1 MRAIR
6 ITVPGGPEVL
16 TLGEIPDPEPA
27 RGDLLVKVEAAGVN
41 RADLLQRMGRYPPP
55 PGTREDV
62 PGLEFAGT
70 VAGLGGET
78 DGWCVG
84 DRVMGLLAGGGY
96 AELVTV
102 PALHV
107 VRVPDAW
114 SWEDAASVPE
124 VFLTAHDA
132 LEQVALTAGDRVLIH
147 AVASGVG
154 VALVQLAKAAGATV
168 AGTSRSRHKLER
180 VRKWGLDRSVHVE
193 GVFRPGPELRDCADV
208 ICDLVGGGYLPGSLV
223 AAAPR
228 GRIIVIGL
236 TAGRSA
242 EIDLG
247 LLLRKRLTLI
257 GTVLRSRSVAEKA
270 VLVRSFTEHTMPL
283 FAAGA
288 VRPVVDRVFAMADAG
303 EAHRYMEENRN
314 VGSIVLRWD

>member
-6 ITVPGGPEVL
+6 IAAPGGPEVL
-16 TLGEIPDPEPA
+16 TLGEVPDLEPA
-27 RGDLLVKVEAAGVN
+27 RGELLVKVEGAGVN

-70 VAGLGGET
+70 VAGLGPEAHR
-78 DGWCVG
+78 WRVG

-96 AELVTV
+96 AEYITV
-102 PALHV
+102 PEHHV
-107 VRVPDAW
+107 VRVPDGW
-114 SWEDAASVPE
+114 SWEEAASVPE

-132 LEQVALTAGDRVLIH
+132 LEQVALTSGERVLIH

-168 AGTSRSRHKLER
+168 AGTSRSLDKLER
-180 VRKWGLDRSVHVE
+180 VAAFGLDRGVHVD
-193 GVFRPGPELRDCADV
+193 GVFRPGSDLRDWADV

-223 AAAPR
+223 AAAHK

-247 LLLRKRLTLI
+247 LLLRKRLTLV
-257 GTVLRSRSVAEKA
+257 GTVLRSRSAQEKA
-270 VLVRSFTEHTMPL
+270 ELVRSFTEHTMPL
-283 FAAGA
+283 FASGV
-288 VRPVVDRVFAMADAG
+288 VRPVLDRVFAMTDAG

-314 VGSIVLRWD
+314 VGSIVLRWV

>member
-1 MRAIR
+1 MRGIR
-6 ITVPGGPEVL
+6 ITTPGGPEVL
-16 TLGEIPDPEPA
+16 ALGDLPDLEPA
-27 RGDLLVKVEAAGVN
+27 RGEVLVKVEAAGVN

-62 PGLEFAGT
+62 PGLEFAGA

-78 DGWCVG
+78 DKWCVG

-96 AELVTV
+96 AEYVAV

-107 VRVPDAW
+107 VRVPEAW
-114 SWEDAASVPE
+114 SWEEAASVPE

-132 LEQVALTAGDRVLIH
+132 LEQVGLAARDRVLIH

-154 VALVQLAKAAGATV
+154 VALVQLAKAADATV
-168 AGTSRSRHKLER
+168 AGTSRSGDKLER
-180 VRKWGLDRSVHVE
+180 MRAWGLDRGIHVE
-193 GVFRPGPELRDCADV
+193 GVFQPGPDLRDWADV
-208 ICDLVGGGYLPGSLV
+208 ICDLVGGAYLPGSLA
-223 AAAPR
+223 AAAPK

-247 LLLRKRLTLI
+247 LLLRKRLTLV
-257 GTVLRSRSVAEKA
+257 GTVLRSRSGEEKA
-270 VLVRSFTEHTMPL
+270 ALVRSFTEHVMPL
-283 FAAGA
+283 FASGA
-288 VRPVVDRVFAMADAG
+288 VRPVVDRVFAMADASA
-303 EAHRYMEENRN
+303 AHRYMEESRN

>member
-6 ITVPGGPEVL
+6 IAAPGGPEVL
-16 TLGEIPDPEPA
+16 TLGEVPDPEPA
-27 RGDLLVKVEAAGVN
+27 RGQILVKVEAAGVN

-55 PGTREDV
+55 QGTRDDV

-70 VAGLGGET
+70 VAGLGAEA
-78 DGWCVG
+78 DGWRVG

-96 AELVTV
+96 AEYVTV

-107 VRVPDAW
+107 VGVPEIW
-114 SWEDAASVPE
+114 SWEEAASVPE

-168 AGTSRSRHKLER
+168 TGTSRSSDKLER
-180 VRKWGLDRSVHVE
+180 VVAWGLDRGVHVE
-193 GVFRPGPELRDCADV
+193 GVFRPDPDLRDWADV

-223 AAAPR
+223 AAAPK

-247 LLLRKRLTLI
+247 LLLRKRLTLV
-257 GTVLRSRSVAEKA
+257 GTVLRSRSAEEKA
-270 VLVRSFTEHTMPL
+270 ALVRSFTEHAMPL
-283 FAAGA
+283 FESGA
-288 VRPVVDRVFAMADAG
+288 VRPVVDRVFAMSDAG